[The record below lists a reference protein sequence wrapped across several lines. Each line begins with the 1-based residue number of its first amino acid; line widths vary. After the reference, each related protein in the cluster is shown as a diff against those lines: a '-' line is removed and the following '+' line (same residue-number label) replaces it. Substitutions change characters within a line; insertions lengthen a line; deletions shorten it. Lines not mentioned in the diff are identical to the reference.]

1 MMSGAR
7 SSASTERANA
17 QLALM
22 VFAGVQMPGAAAVC
36 AQGLCVR
43 GEYHSQSRS
52 ARAARVRR
60 GSGHTGRR
68 HGPHAAP
75 RVSALSSL
83 VRTVRSHSD

>member
-22 VFAGVQMPGAAAVC
+22 VLAGVQMPGAAAVC

-52 ARAARVRR
+52 ARAARVDSGGAPGTQGGVTGLTPPR
-60 GSGHTGRR
+60 GSRLS
-68 HGPHAAP
+68 
-75 RVSALSSL
+75 RVSYG
-83 VRTVRSHSD
+83 R

>member
-52 ARAARVRR
+52 GLRAARARA
-60 GSGHTGRR
+60 SGAPGTQG
-68 HGPHAAP
+68 GAHAAP